1 MKKALNLFEKR
12 IVMSATNPIITT
24 PEEQFVVGESDF
36 AFFGNYASRCEGGA
50 ILYCRKGSADATVNQ
65 YCGQVRRNTLI
76 LVLPG
81 SHNKFVSVDRE
92 GKITGCLTSISGE
105 LLASITNDTII
116 AKSVNREFVSR
127 DLFAEA
133 GFRLEPSFFRI
144 LRENPIT
151 YPPARIVE
159 GASTWFQMAAYTY
172 RDRNNVFRN
181 TIIRNRLQNVLLEI
195 YDKLQRYANMQQQTP
210 ETTTR
215 QTELF
220 HRFVALVHE
229 HSSQQR
235 EVSFY
240 ADKLCIST
248 RYLSTIVR
256 NIAHSSAKEFID
268 RSVLLEI
275 KMLLQSTDL
284 SVQEIAYRLHF
295 PDQSYLGRYFKKHTG
310 ESPTEYRNTKK

>member
-81 SHNKFVSVDRE
+81 SLLM
-92 GKITGCLTSISGE
+92 LT
-105 LLASITNDTII
+105 
-116 AKSVNREFVSR
+116 NRTEDFRMTFCAFSR

-144 LRENPIT
+144 LRDNPIT

-268 RSVLLEI
+268 RCWRSRCSCSRRI
-275 KMLLQSTDL
+275 C
-284 SVQEIAYRLHF
+284 RC
-295 PDQSYLGRYFKKHTG
+295 RR
-310 ESPTEYRNTKK
+310 SPTACIFPTSPIWGVISRSIRASLPPSTATRKNKQPRYRGSFCFAPSVVFGP

>member
-1 MKKALNLFEKR
+1 M
-12 IVMSATNPIITT
+12 
-24 PEEQFVVGESDF
+24 
-36 AFFGNYASRCEGGA
+36 
-50 ILYCRKGSADATVNQ
+50 NQ

-81 SHNKFVSVDRE
+81 SLLM
-92 GKITGCLTSISGE
+92 LT
-105 LLASITNDTII
+105 
-116 AKSVNREFVSR
+116 NRTEDFRMTFCAFSR

-235 EVSFY
+235 ESVVMPTNSAFR
-240 ADKLCIST
+240 

-295 PDQSYLGRYFKKHTG
+295 SRPVLSGALFQEAYGRVSHRVPQHEKAEAAPDTG
-310 ESPTEYRNTKK
+310 AVFSRAVCRVWTLNCRACRKYERL

>member
-1 MKKALNLFEKR
+1 
-12 IVMSATNPIITT
+12 MSAQNPIVTSA
-24 PEEQFVVGESDF
+24 EEPFVVGESDF
-36 AFFGNYASRCEGGA
+36 AFFGNYACRCESGA
-50 ILYCRKGSADATVNQ
+50 ILFCLDGSADATIDQ
-65 YCGQVRRNTLI
+65 YRGPVRRNTL
-76 LVLPG
+76 LLLLPG
-81 SHNKFVSVDRE
+81 SILLLTDRSEDFRVSF
-92 GKITGCLTSISGE
+92 C
-105 LLASITNDTII
+105 A
-116 AKSVNREFVSR
+116 FSR

-133 GFRLEPSFFRI
+133 GYRLEPEFFHI
-144 LRENPIT
+144 LHEYPIS

-159 GASTWFQMAAYTY
+159 GVLVWLRMAAYTY
-172 RDRNNVFRN
+172 RDRNNTFRT
-181 TIIRNRLQNVLLEI
+181 TIMKNRLQNALLEI
-195 YDKLQRYANMQQQTP
+195 YDKLQRFASMQQRTA

-229 HSSQQR
+229 HSSRER
-235 EVSFY
+235 EVAFY

-256 NIAHSSAKEFID
+256 NVAHSSAKELID
-268 RSVLLEI
+268 HSVVLEI

-310 ESPTEYRNTKK
+310 ESPTEYRSTKK

>member
-81 SHNKFVSVDRE
+81 SLLM
-92 GKITGCLTSISGE
+92 LT
-105 LLASITNDTII
+105 
-116 AKSVNREFVSR
+116 NRTEDFRMTFCAFSR
-127 DLFAEA
+127 DLF
-133 GFRLEPSFFRI
+133 
-144 LRENPIT
+144 